1 MYNKL
6 VIMKSIYLY
15 EVKLLNGEIKVGE
28 IVSRDDKGIWLR
40 LNQKE
45 KKKIKILYS
54 EVMSIREMGWR
65 GSK

>member
-1 MYNKL
+1 M
-6 VIMKSIYLY
+6 
-15 EVKLLNGEIKVGE
+15 KLLNGEIKVGE

-65 GSK
+65 GSKW